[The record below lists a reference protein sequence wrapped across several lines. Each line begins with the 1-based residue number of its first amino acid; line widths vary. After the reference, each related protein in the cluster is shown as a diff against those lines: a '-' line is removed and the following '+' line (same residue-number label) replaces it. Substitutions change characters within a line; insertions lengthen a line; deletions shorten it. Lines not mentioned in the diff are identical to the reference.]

1 MKKHELL
8 KYFDEELKGLH
19 PCCFQTLWTVDGEY
33 LDMTLIQ
40 RSGDLLGA
48 SIGIN
53 ESQYAGLLVMVAWEC
68 GLKPRKFTHFI
79 QNLHIYDRHIPY
91 IKELIQR
98 EPLPAPK
105 FWLNP
110 DIKDFYEFTRDDVH
124 VEGYETHP
132 QIKDIPI
139 AI

>member
-1 MKKHELL
+1 MLNDIKNNPYGRRHILSLWQDIE
-8 KYFDEELKGLH
+8 FDEELKGLH

-53 ESQYAGLLVMVAWEC
+53 EIQYAGLLVMVAWEC

-79 QNLHIYDRHIPY
+79 QNLHIYDRHIRRTIIRTYASLQTERNRLQHIP
-91 IKELIQR
+91 
-98 EPLPAPK
+98 
-105 FWLNP
+105 
-110 DIKDFYEFTRDDVH
+110 
-124 VEGYETHP
+124 GTHSY
-132 QIKDIPI
+132 
-139 AI
+139 